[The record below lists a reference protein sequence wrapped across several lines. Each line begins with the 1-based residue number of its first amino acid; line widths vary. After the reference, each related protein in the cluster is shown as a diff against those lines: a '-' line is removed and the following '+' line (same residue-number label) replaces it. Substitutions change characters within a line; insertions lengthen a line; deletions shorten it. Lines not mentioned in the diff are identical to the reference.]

1 MTSSGFEDFAQALTS
16 ARGSGQAAPRHGPAG
31 RVAVLGAA
39 PDGQI
44 YAALALAGGAEVRLF
59 SAYGAELAA
68 LRQAGAITLRGE
80 GPIGSFPVDQSR
92 GPSIRTT
99 AALDE
104 ALDRAE
110 LVVLSGPLHKQRT
123 YAHVLADQLQ
133 PGQVV
138 FLPEARS
145 LGAVEVAWLL
155 QCGGAQADLT
165 LVEAGGAPYWI
176 SNDGNALVLSAC
188 PPVPLACLAPEREDA
203 LAAVGDLLPNGRPVP
218 SCVHSGFDDASAVV
232 ELPALLI
239 GGPAAPCGGPLVQ
252 EGGVPLEANATFRA
266 LIGPAHE
273 ALIARLWAE
282 RCAVAR
288 DFGVRDLPDAAGAI
302 ARVAGTARGTGARPV
317 PDQSTAREAIRAG
330 VTGSLIPLVSAAAR
344 AGREVPATSAM
355 IELAQV
361 VLNRNLAGAGRRL
374 ETIGVQATDVSEAR
388 RQFAAILNGGI
399 DG

>member
-1 MTSSGFEDFAQALTS
+1 MTSSGFEDFAQAL
-16 ARGSGQAAPRHGPAG
+16 ARGTGSEQPARQYG
-31 RVAVLGAA
+31 TANRVAVLGAA
-39 PDGQI
+39 PDGQM

-59 SAYGAELAA
+59 SAYGAELSA

-80 GPIGSFPVDQSR
+80 GPVGSFHVDQPR

-104 ALDRAE
+104 ALEGAQV
-110 LVVLSGPLHKQRT
+110 VVLSGPLHKQRT

-155 QCGGAQADLT
+155 QCGGAQADLA

-176 SNDGNALVLSAC
+176 APEGNTLVLSAC
-188 PPVPLACLAPEREDA
+188 PQVPLASLAPGRADA
-203 LAAVGDLLPNGRPVP
+203 LAAVADLAPNGQAAP
-218 SCVHSGFDDASAVV
+218 SCVHSGFDDASAAV
-232 ELPALLI
+232 EMPALMI
-239 GGPAAPCGGPLVQ
+239 GGPAAPCGGPKVPA
-252 EGGVPLEANATFRA
+252 GGVPLSGNTTFRA
-266 LIGPAHE
+266 LIGPTHE

-288 DFGVRDLPDAAGAI
+288 DFGVRDLPDTARAI
-302 ARVAGTARGTGARPV
+302 ARVAGAARDDGARPV
-317 PDQSTAREAIRAG
+317 PDGATARELIRAG
-330 VTGSLIPLVSAAAR
+330 VVGSLIPLVSAAALSGR
-344 AGREVPATSAM
+344 AVPATCAM

-361 VLNRNLAGAGRRL
+361 ALKRDLGGAGRRL
-374 ETIGVQATDVSEAR
+374 ETIGVTAAEVSEAR
-388 RQFAAILNGGI
+388 RQFAAILNGGVH
-399 DG
+399 G

>member
-16 ARGSGQAAPRHGPAG
+16 AKGNGQPARQYRPAG

-39 PDGQI
+39 PDGQM

-80 GPIGSFPVDQSR
+80 GPVGSFHVDQPR

-104 ALDRAE
+104 ALDGAA

-155 QCGGAQADLT
+155 QCGGAQADLA

-176 SNDGNALVLSAC
+176 AAEGNSLMLSAC
-188 PPVPLACLAPEREDA
+188 PPVPLASLAPGREDA
-203 LAAVGDLLPNGRPVP
+203 LAAVADLLPNGQPAP
-218 SCVHSGFDDASAVV
+218 SCVHSGLDDASAAV
-232 ELPALLI
+232 EMPALLI
-239 GGPAAPCGGPLVQ
+239 GGPAVPGGGPVVQ
-252 EGGVPLEANATFRA
+252 AGGVPLAENTTFRA

-273 ALIARLWAE
+273 ALINRLWTE

-288 DFGVRDLPDAAGAI
+288 DFGVRDLPDTAKAI
-302 ARVAGTARGTGARPV
+302 ARVAGAERGPGARPV
-317 PDQSTAREAIRAG
+317 PNMSAALEIIRAG
-330 VTGSLIPLVSAAAR
+330 VVGSLIPLASAAAR
-344 AGREVPATSAM
+344 AGRAVPTTTAM
-355 IELAQV
+355 IELAQAI
-361 VLNRNLAGAGRRL
+361 LRRDLAGAGRRL
-374 ETIGVQATDVSEAR
+374 ETIGVNATEVSEAR
-388 RQFAAILNGGI
+388 RQFAAILNGGTH
-399 DG
+399 G